1 MTTAYKGYEL
11 PGLLTG
17 KLIKRYKRFLADV
30 ELDTGQVVTAH
41 CPNSGSM
48 KGCADPGSPVWIST
62 SDNPKRK
69 LKYTWELIHTRG
81 TYIGIN
87 TQVPNRLVKDSVA
100 AGLVPELGPVAE
112 VKAEVKTSDHTRL
125 DLLVTGESDEKTYV
139 EIKNCT
145 LVEDGLAMFPDAVT
159 TRGQKHLEELVRLKR
174 QGHGAVIFYLIQRTD
189 ATRFTP
195 AASIDPV
202 YAEKLIWARDN
213 GVSIITRDAAFDLS
227 SHPGIIRLNQPV
239 PVDLE
244 AADFSGATPKKCIP
258 AH

>member
-1 MTTAYKGYEL
+1 MSYKGYEL

-30 ELDTGQVVTAH
+30 ELDTGETVTAH

-87 TQVPNRLVKDSVA
+87 TQVPNRLVRDSVA
-100 AGLVPELGPVAE
+100 NGLVPELGPVAE
-112 VKAEVKTSDHTRL
+112 VKPEVKTSDHTRL
-125 DLLVTGESDEKTYV
+125 DLLVTGENGEKTYV

-145 LVEDGLAMFPDAVT
+145 LVEEGLARFPDAVT
-159 TRGQKHLEELVRLKR
+159 TRGQKHLEELVRLK
-174 QGHGAVIFYLIQRTD
+174 QEGHGAVIFYLIQRTD
-189 ATRFTP
+189 ARRFTP
-195 AASIDPV
+195 AADIDPV
-202 YAEKLIWARDN
+202 YAEKLAWAKDN
-213 GVSIITRDAAFDLS
+213 GVAIITRDVTFDLS
-227 SHPGIIRLNQPV
+227 GQPGTIRLNRPV
-239 PVDLE
+239 PVDLAAAE
-244 AADFSGATPKKCIP
+244 ALGAI
-258 AH
+258 